1 MAERVTVL
9 SRTGCHLCEDLI
21 AELEPFC
28 GRRSVGLDVV
38 DVDSDPELASR
49 YGQRIPV
56 VLVDRREV
64 CEVRL
69 DEEALLRALGGH

>member
-64 CEVRL
+64 CAVRL